1 MKYDDVT
8 IWILQK
14 MYRNKIIGGKH
25 ISLQNLKTGLP
36 SHIRGDA
43 DKKLKK
49 LIKANLVLQHPTNY
63 RMQYNLNHEKI
74 EVIMKILG
82 IESD

>member
-43 DKKLKK
+43 DKKVQIKTKKTKNTLKS
-49 LIKANLVLQHPTNY
+49 
-63 RMQYNLNHEKI
+63 KI
-74 EVIMKILG
+74 ELVR
-82 IESD
+82 

>member
-43 DKKLKK
+43 DKKLK
-49 LIKANLVLQHPTNY
+49 N
-63 RMQYNLNHEKI
+63 
-74 EVIMKILG
+74 
-82 IESD
+82 